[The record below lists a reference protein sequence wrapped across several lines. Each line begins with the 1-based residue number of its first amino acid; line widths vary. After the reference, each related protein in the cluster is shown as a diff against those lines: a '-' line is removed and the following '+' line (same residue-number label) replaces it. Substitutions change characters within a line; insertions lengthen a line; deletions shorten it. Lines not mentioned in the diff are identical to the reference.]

1 MKGTHSFVRFYE
13 DGNSLVE
20 LHEELTELYGEF
32 GVARVMWRNV
42 MPKNRW
48 HQNKQTNY
56 FFMITP
62 VLTTKPG
69 LNEQN
74 VYIFTRTPYSRD
86 FHPYILQPRLS
97 PIHPTAQTFSHTPY
111 SPDFGV
117 FKFFFFFYNEMKQ
130 KLKLTTSSQS
140 ACVQVDSRWLTGITN
155 KDSVDEVSASRAK
168 VRRVRDGLGVTDRLS
183 ERSGTPEDTWRQ
195 MPNKSDTR
203 CWTKP
208 CIISLL

>member
-1 MKGTHSFVRFYE
+1 
-13 DGNSLVE
+13 
-20 LHEELTELYGEF
+20 
-32 GVARVMWRNV
+32 
-42 MPKNRW
+42 
-48 HQNKQTNY
+48 
-56 FFMITP
+56 MITP

-111 SPDFGV
+111 SPDFQPYTLQPRLWRIQIL
-117 FKFFFFFYNEMKQ
+117 FLFYNEMKQ

-168 VRRVRDGLGVTDRLS
+168 VRRARDGLRVTDRLS

-203 CWTKP
+203 CLDQTMYHFASVTPSPPSHSAWQRHEGDV
-208 CIISLL
+208 